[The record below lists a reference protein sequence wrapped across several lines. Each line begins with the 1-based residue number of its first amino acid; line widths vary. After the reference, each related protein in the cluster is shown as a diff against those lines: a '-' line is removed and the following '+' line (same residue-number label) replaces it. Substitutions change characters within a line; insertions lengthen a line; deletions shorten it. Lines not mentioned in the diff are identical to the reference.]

1 MTSIAIEYFCLDLV
15 CSAQRLLSILWS
27 DFRLTSTMNTP
38 DLNDRKLGCKAIQKD
53 QLNASETVVTRL
65 HGYLDISSR
74 SILLCAC
81 SVAVQ
86 LI

>member
-1 MTSIAIEYFCLDLV
+1 MTAIAIEYFCRDLV

-38 DLNDRKLGCKAIQKD
+38 DLNDTKLGCKAIQKD
-53 QLNASETVVTRL
+53 QLNAPETVVTQL

-74 SILLCAC
+74 SIL
-81 SVAVQ
+81 
-86 LI
+86 I